1 MFFRSKTLKCSR
13 IRHVLKRMY
22 EMGVLKTIFEIV
34 IDFFPLYNM
43 HVTEEKQG
51 N

>member
-1 MFFRSKTLKCSR
+1 MFFRSKMLKYSR

-22 EMGVLKTIFEIV
+22 EMGVLKTILIV

>member
-1 MFFRSKTLKCSR
+1 MFLKECMKWG
-13 IRHVLKRMY
+13 LNN
-22 EMGVLKTIFEIV
+22 LEIV

>member
-1 MFFRSKTLKCSR
+1 MFFRSKTLKYSR

-22 EMGVLKTIFEIV
+22 EMGVEIV

>member
-1 MFFRSKTLKCSR
+1 MFFRSKTLKYSR
-13 IRHVLKRMY
+13 IRHVHKRMY
-22 EMGVLKTIFEIV
+22 EMGGFKNNLEIV